1 MKIAKKKICA
11 FLDRDGVINF
21 DKGYIENFSKIKF
34 RKGVIQGLRKITK
47 KKYLTFIITNQ
58 AGIAKGFIK
67 YNELVKLNKK
77 LINFFK
83 KKRIQITKIKF
94 CPHHKKGIIRKYSKK
109 CKCRKPGNLMI
120 KEVFNKWNVDKQKS
134 FMIGDRLKDRI
145 AAKKSKLY
153 FEYVKPN
160 FEKQIDKII
169 NRIDDKNL
177 RKN

>member
-1 MKIAKKKICA
+1 
-11 FLDRDGVINF
+11 
-21 DKGYIENFSKIKF
+21 
-34 RKGVIQGLRKITK
+34 
-47 KKYLTFIITNQ
+47 
-58 AGIAKGFIK
+58 
-67 YNELVKLNKK
+67 
-77 LINFFK
+77 
-83 KKRIQITKIKF
+83 
-94 CPHHKKGIIRKYSKK
+94 
-109 CKCRKPGNLMI
+109 MI
-120 KEVFNKWNVDKQKS
+120 KDVFNKWNVDKQKS